1 MPCIKIETNVTL
13 DAATAKAKA
22 LALAREAAVAIGKPV
37 ERILA
42 VIEPNMA
49 LSYRG
54 VETPAAFVELKS
66 IGLKADDCPA
76 LAKWMGEFLEREL
89 GVPASMGLIEF
100 KELDPELTGVNKG
113 TVAKPAS

>member
-13 DAATAKAKA
+13 DAASAKAKA
-22 LALAREAAVAIGKPV
+22 LKLASEAATAIGKPV
-37 ERILA
+37 ERILT

-76 LAKWMGEFLEREL
+76 LAKWLGEFLEREL
-89 GVPASMGLIEF
+89 GVPANMGLIEF
-100 KELDPELTGVNKG
+100 KELDPALTGVNKG